1 MDWELEWIKRRK
13 WAEPWPPFSVSW
25 GWVQGSRCLMPS
37 SGAMPSSPLCIFTRP
52 MGQNKTFLPLAPI
65 QIYFL
70 KPGMMVYKSNSRIQ
84 KAEAGASQVREM
96 PGPHSETSS
105 QHLKY
110 PKILLQPYTFL
121 FPTTQTPRPIKVS
134 SLFTFTKSQLG
145 CKIFTEN
152 TWLKES
158 S

>member
-13 WAEPWPPFSVSW
+13 WAEPWPLFSVFW
-25 GWVQGSRCLMPS
+25 DWVQGSRCFMPI
-37 SGAMPSSPLCIFTRP
+37 SGAMPSSPLYIFTRP
-52 MGQNKTFLPLAPI
+52 MGQNKTFHPLAPI

-84 KAEAGASQVREM
+84 KAEAGSSQVREM
-96 PGPHSETSS
+96 TGPHSETSS

-121 FPTTQTPRPIKVS
+121 FPTTQTPRPIKSV
-134 SLFTFTKSQLG
+134 FTFYIHQIS
-145 CKIFTEN
+145 
-152 TWLKES
+152 TWM
-158 S
+158 